1 LDLISGGRLMDAEE
15 TFVLMNELEP
25 FKKVVAEKSGG
36 SIDLDSII
44 QLNSDFVDAGDDYL
58 LLNIKGYD
66 ASEPNNLVLLTDG
79 KPIIYSKTPLSRQEV
94 NSFGKILLK
103 PTGINT
109 VIVFLMLNKT
119 LAGCTA
125 QLEKLTLR
133 TAELESNFDHAAYR
147 DVAHEFDRLAD
158 RLDEFHQLLLRLQ
171 ERKYKEI
178 ESQYIS
184 FDYRVMLSE
193 SSTLQSRCRRREN
206 SLKELRQ
213 EHESRATED
222 LNQKIVGLNEVVK
235 RLTAITVILMLPTL
249 IASHFGMNFVH
260 MPELKL
266 AWAYPAVIGL
276 QLVLMLIAIVL
287 FRKYKWL

>member
-1 LDLISGGRLMDAEE
+1 METNNAFILLDG
-15 TFVLMNELEP
+15 LEP
-25 FKKVVAEKSGG
+25 FKKALAEKTGG

-44 QLNSDFVDAGDDYL
+44 ELNTDFIDVGDDYL

-66 ASEPNNLVLLTDG
+66 PSEPNNLVLLTGG
-79 KPIIYSKTPLSRQEV
+79 KPIIYSKSPPSAQEI
-94 NSFGKILLK
+94 NAFGKVLLK
-103 PTGINT
+103 PTGVST
-109 VIVFLMLNKT
+109 VIVFIMLNKI

-125 QLEKLTLR
+125 QLEKLTRR
-133 TAELESNFDHAAYR
+133 TGELETDFDHTAYR

-158 RLDEFHQLLLRLQ
+158 RLDEFHQVLLRLQ

-178 ESQYIS
+178 ETQYIS
-184 FDYRVMLSE
+184 FDYRVMLAE

-206 SLKELRQ
+206 SLKDLRQ
-213 EHESRATED
+213 DHESRATED

-260 MPELKL
+260 MPELKQV
-266 AWAYPAVIGL
+266 WAYPAAIGL
-276 QLVLMLIAIVL
+276 QLVLMAGAILL